1 MRARAMLPRRPF
13 WRSLALAALGALSAT
28 ADADILVSRNGG
40 RTWTTMVQPDR
51 PVRAR

>member
-13 WRSLALAALGALSAT
+13 WLSLALAALDALSAT
-28 ADADILVSRNGG
+28 ADADILVFRDGG
-40 RTWTTMVQPDR
+40 RTWTTMVQPGR